1 MQQPGPPAWP
11 LPALIALTEIALT
24 EIALTEIALTEI
36 ALTELPKMTCSS
48 FK

>member
-24 EIALTEIALTEI
+24 EIALTEIALTE
-36 ALTELPKMTCSS
+36 LPKMTCFS